1 MQAIEIAKKVR
12 AIGDQARRVFIDREE
27 MIAAMERAIVAGE
40 HLVVLGPPGTAK
52 SAMIRFFADA
62 AGLTFCRR
70 VLNPDTTRED
80 LMGPIDPSALREGR
94 WERCWAALAT
104 ADFAFLDEIW
114 KASSQVI
121 NMLLDA
127 LEERRVTSGNIDM
140 EIPLHV
146 AMAASNETASD
157 DTEAMWDRFTIR
169 LVVGYLTNSRDFSTL
184 LTGSH
189 GEARPE
195 PIDHSELSR
204 LRAACQDMAQSP
216 SQAVV
221 EKMVDMW
228 CGIDSVSTERVSDRR
243 WKRVLVVAAANALLQ
258 ARGAIEVSD
267 LVVARDILWGRI
279 DEREAI
285 QEWVEGKVNEELAAL
300 RATSALISELET
312 QADAVA
318 SLEDRARVNYRATK
332 LLRDI
337 AGRGAEEWDGL
348 RGRLRA
354 VSDAM
359 IEAENGNSDP
369 LGGELS

>member
-1 MQAIEIAKKVR
+1 MQAIEIAERVR
-12 AIGDQARRVFIDREE
+12 AIGNQARGVFVDREE
-27 MIAAMERAIVAGE
+27 MISAMERAIVAGE

-52 SAMIRFFADA
+52 SGMIRFFADA

-80 LMGPIDPSALREGR
+80 LVGPIDPLALREGR

-104 ADFAFLDEIW
+104 ADFALLDEIW

-157 DTEAMWDRFTIR
+157 ETEAMWDRFTIR
-169 LVVGYLTNSRDFSTL
+169 LVVGYLAGAGDFSTL
-184 LTGSH
+184 LTDSH
-189 GEARPE
+189 GEAQPE
-195 PIDHSELSR
+195 SIDRNELTVTR
-204 LRAACQDMAQSP
+204 QACLTMAQNP

-221 EKMVDMW
+221 EKMVDIW
-228 CGIDSVSTERVSDRR
+228 GSLANISTERVSDRR

-258 ARGAIEVSD
+258 GRDAIEVPD
-267 LVVARDILWGRI
+267 LIVARDILWGRV
-279 DEREAI
+279 DERETI

-300 RATSALISELET
+300 RATAALISELEI
-312 QADAVA
+312 QADLAS
-318 SLEDRARVNYRATK
+318 SLEERARVNYRAAK
-332 LLRDI
+332 LLRDTQ
-337 AGRGAEEWDGL
+337 GRRAEEWAGL
-348 RGRLRA
+348 RDRMLA

-359 IEAENGNSDP
+359 IDAVENGMS
-369 LGGELS
+369 GTSA